1 MLHIRQPSTALI
13 GALLVLLSLA
23 GCGGSGS
30 GSDSSSSASFA
41 LSGTPSGSANAG
53 INYSFQP
60 TVSQGTGPVTFSIT
74 GQPTWATFN
83 STTGALSGTPTT
95 SDVGKTSMVTI
106 TASNGSGTAAI
117 GPFSIQ
123 VAAAGSAGSVTL
135 NWEPP
140 SENTNGTEASQLIGY
155 YIYYGTN
162 PDELTQWV
170 IAWGAETSSFAV
182 ENLAPGTYYFSVRAY
197 NWLGIE
203 SAPSATVSTT
213 I

>member
-1 MLHIRQPSTALI
+1 MLHIRQPSTAFI

-23 GCGGSGS
+23 GCGGS

-41 LSGTPSGSANAG
+41 LSGTPSGSANPG

-60 TVSQGTGPVTFSIT
+60 TVSQGAGQVTFSIT
-74 GQPTWATFN
+74 GQPAWASFN

-95 SDVGKTSMVTI
+95 KDVGTTSTVTI
-106 TASNGSGTAAI
+106 TASNASGTAAI

-123 VAAAGSAGSVTL
+123 VAAAGSGESVTL
-135 NWEPP
+135 SWEPP
-140 SENTNGTEASQLIGY
+140 SENTNGTEANQLIGY

-170 IAWGAETSSFAV
+170 IAWGAQTSSFAV
-182 ENLAPGTYYFSVRAY
+182 ENLNPGTYYFSVRAY

>member
-30 GSDSSSSASFA
+30 DSSSSSSFA
-41 LSGTPSGSANAG
+41 LSGTPSGSANPG
-53 INYSFQP
+53 IDYSFQP
-60 TVSQGTGPVTFSIT
+60 TVSQGTEQVTFSIS
-74 GQPTWATFN
+74 GLPTWASFN
-83 STTGALSGTPTT
+83 STTGALSGTPGTK
-95 SDVGKTSMVTI
+95 DVGKTWTVTI
-106 TASNGSGTAAI
+106 TASSASGTAAI

-123 VAAAGSAGSVTL
+123 VAAAGSGASVTL

-140 SENTNGTEASQLIGY
+140 SENTNGSEASQLIGY

-170 IAWGAETSSFAV
+170 IAWGAQTSSFAV

-203 SAPSATVSTT
+203 SAPSATVSTN